1 MREFIRRP
9 WRVAAAVLAIALL
22 TGGGALLADWARAV
36 QGGET
41 AAQGQA
47 RPDDAQGQDADSD
60 EQGRDADATGG
71 DAEPDGEDVEAQPIV
86 PESGRVAPEGTVE
99 VLCPRMVV
107 AASGMTAR
115 GFAASVRGGARFC
128 ETAYA
133 NEDGTVTVY
142 ATPRQVEDQL
152 AWGKEELRGAIDS
165 VGRRG
170 VAAEVSDDHRRVTL
184 TAGDG
189 ATASFLHDA
198 AFNVTFDAAV
208 IQMDETHG
216 EGFTMSVDIVDG
228 ATGTVMEHFDQDSFS
243 SWHSDFSW
251 LGKEGQA

>member
-1 MREFIRRP
+1 MMDFMRGHRRGAL
-9 WRVAAAVLAIALL
+9 VALLALAVALGARAVLAPR
-22 TGGGALLADWARAV
+22 GANVDA
-36 QGGET
+36 GPS
-41 AAQGQA
+41 QGQA
-47 RPDDAQGQDADSD
+47 RPADGQGQ
-60 EQGRDADATGG
+60 DADATGG
-71 DAEPDGEDVEAQPIV
+71 DAEPDAGEDVEAQPIV
-86 PESGRVAPEGTVE
+86 PESERVAPEGTVE
-99 VLCPRMVV
+99 VLYPRMLV

-115 GFAASVRGGARFC
+115 QFAKPDGARFY
-128 ETAYA
+128 EAAYA
-133 NEDGTVTVY
+133 NEDGTVTAY

-152 AWGKEELRGAIDS
+152 AWGKEQLRGAIDS

-189 ATASFLHDA
+189 ATASSLHDA
-198 AFNVTFDAAV
+198 AFNVTLYSAG
-208 IQMDETHG
+208 IQMDETRG

>member
-1 MREFIRRP
+1 MREFTRRP
-9 WRVAAAVLAIALL
+9 WRVAAAALAIALL

-47 RPDDAQGQDADSD
+47 QPADGQGQDQGEVSTDGTGPTGDDSD
-60 EQGRDADATGG
+60 RDT
-71 DAEPDGEDVEAQPIV
+71 GEDVEGQPIV

-99 VLCPRMVV
+99 VLYPRMLV

-115 GFAASVRGGARFC
+115 QFAKPDGARFY
-128 ETAYA
+128 EAAYA
-133 NEDGTVTVY
+133 NEDETVTAY
-142 ATPRQVEDQL
+142 ATPQQVEDQL
-152 AWGKEELRGAIDS
+152 EWGKGQLRGAIDS

-189 ATASFLHDA
+189 ATASSLHDA
-198 AFNVTFDAAV
+198 AFNVTLYSAD

-216 EGFTMSVDIVDG
+216 EGFAMSVDIVDG
-228 ATGTVMEHFDQDSFS
+228 ATGSFS